1 MTKTILSA
9 SAIVLTFA
17 LFYPYVRSI
26 FLGNTKPHT
35 FSWVVWGI
43 GTSAVFFAQLEGGAG
58 IGAWPI
64 GLSALITSYVALLSW
79 MKRAD
84 LRITALDWACLVA
97 AIFGV
102 AAWAFTSNPL
112 WAALILTAIDL
123 VGFGPTIR
131 KAYSK
136 PHEERIWFFL
146 LGALRNAF
154 VIGALEHYSVTTI
167 AFPAAVGVACA
178 ALALFIA
185 LRRLALRESHVHRVA

>member
-26 FLGNTKPHT
+26 LQGNTKPHT
-35 FSWVVWGI
+35 FSWVIWGL
-43 GTSAVFFAQLEGGAG
+43 GTSAVFFAQLAGGAG

-64 GLSALITSYVALLSW
+64 GLSALITCYVALLSW

-97 AIFGV
+97 AIFSV
-102 AAWAFTSNPL
+102 MAWAFTSNPL
-112 WAALILTAIDL
+112 WAVLILTAIDL

-131 KAYSK
+131 KAHSK

-146 LGALRNAF
+146 LGALRNAL
-154 VIGALEHYSVTTI
+154 VVGALEHYSVTTI
-167 AFPAAVGVACA
+167 AFPAVVGVACV

-185 LRRLALRESHVHRVA
+185 LRRLSLRESQVHRAA